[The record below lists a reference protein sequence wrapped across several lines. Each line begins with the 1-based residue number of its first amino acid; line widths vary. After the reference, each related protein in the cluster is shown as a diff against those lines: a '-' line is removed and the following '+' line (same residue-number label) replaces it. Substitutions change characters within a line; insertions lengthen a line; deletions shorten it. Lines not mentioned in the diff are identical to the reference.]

1 MENRKETN
9 SNLSL
14 AWLSV
19 SGLIF
24 RRFGG
29 FCFSPSVRAHSLK
42 IHQWKCLISFSLFFF
57 PPPPQFLDMNTS
69 FFITD
74 STTLRFMY
82 FLTVKVTNVGN
93 RVYLCWLK
101 GTRLYCLNTT
111 DYISLCFSH
120 SRCHEVFEVD
130 IQNSNLWSFC
140 PDSETHQQLLC
151 CVIFLHKSES
161 FQGFFLFL
169 FWK

>member
-1 MENRKETN
+1 MTF
-9 SNLSL
+9 SLWFNLQEV
-14 AWLSV
+14 W
-19 SGLIF
+19 GLLF
-24 RRFGG
+24 FTLRQGP
-29 FCFSPSVRAHSLK
+29 FSQNPSMK
-42 IHQWKCLISFSLFFF
+42 MFDLFFF

-82 FLTVKVTNVGN
+82 FLTVN